1 LLPGRPVRGKKEAV
15 PRWIERRGHTLR
27 LSPSDD
33 AAAPSSGGT
42 RDGLVRLSVVERMG
56 LVRGWFNVREA
67 RAEPSADGERLRPLS
82 DGRALSWRWLR
93 EAEADRLLEARLG
106 TLQAMGYALVDSGVA
121 MRGRWDW
128 LYDLVHKRL
137 AQAEPP
143 EAVTRSGSALED
155 ALTRI
160 GLSPDAIVEGLAA
173 VLGLSPHG
181 LRHPEPRVI
190 HRTDPAELSILL
202 PFLVHHDDAEIRAI
216 GQRWMGCPSAV
227 YQLPLHVLQHWLE
240 TDRNVAG
247 LVGPRLRAE
256 GLALLGPD
264 ALVRL
269 HRTGCTPEIREAART
284 WVQRL
289 G

>member
-1 LLPGRPVRGKKEAV
+1 M
-15 PRWIERRGHTLR
+15 PRWIERRGFTLR
-27 LSPSDD
+27 LSSSEGPPSRGRT
-33 AAAPSSGGT
+33 GGT
-42 RDGLVRLSVVERMG
+42 RDALVRLSLVERVG
-56 LVRGWFNVREA
+56 LVRGWYNVREA
-67 RAEPSADGERLRPLS
+67 RAEPSADGRSLHALS

-93 EAEADRLLEARLG
+93 EAEAARLLDARLG
-106 TLQAMGYALVDSGVA
+106 TLQAMGYSVVDTGVS

-137 AQAEPP
+137 ARP
-143 EAVTRSGSALED
+143 EATAEKTRSGSALED

-160 GLSPDAIVEGLAA
+160 GLSPDALVEGLAT
-173 VLGLSPHG
+173 VLRLAPQG
-181 LRHPEPRVI
+181 LRDPDARII
-190 HRTDPAELSILL
+190 HRTDPAELGILL
-202 PFLVHHDDAEIRAI
+202 PFLVHHDHPEVRAI
-216 GQRWMGCPSAV
+216 GRRWLGCPSAA
-227 YQLPLHVLQHWLE
+227 YQLPRSVLQHWLE
-240 TDRNVAG
+240 TDERVAG

-269 HRTGCTPEIREAART
+269 GRTGCTHEIRDTARK